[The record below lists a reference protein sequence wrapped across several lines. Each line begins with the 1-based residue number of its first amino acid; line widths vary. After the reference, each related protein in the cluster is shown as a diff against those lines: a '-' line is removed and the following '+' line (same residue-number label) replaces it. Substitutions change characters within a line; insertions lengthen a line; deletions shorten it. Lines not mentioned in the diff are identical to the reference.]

1 MTDNVTIHEKVD
13 SQPLQR
19 RRGHHRQWWNFNVI
33 LLALALF
40 PLVYVRHLWNVGYT
54 EIFSCV
60 LLIFAAW
67 YCVGCIGQLRAADG
81 YNVAS
86 VFRLHLPGILL
97 PVVAITFLVIAVF
110 LVAELSG
117 VGNLGLFP
125 FIILLGPSTLPKV
138 IVLAIGFVIVI
149 RKRSQYKNMSRYA
162 SIGIGGLLF
171 ISLATVLLSSLTFFS
186 FARGTNTIMTIVVLS
201 RVILLPIL
209 TVTCWVLVIMAL
221 LADRPA
227 E

>member
-1 MTDNVTIHEKVD
+1 MTDNVTIHEEVD
-13 SQPLQR
+13 SQPRQI
-19 RRGHHRQWWNFNVI
+19 RRGHHRQWWNFNLI

-60 LLIFAAW
+60 LLIFATW
-67 YCVGCIGQLRAADG
+67 YCAGCIGQLRAADG
-81 YNVAS
+81 YNFAS

-97 PVVAITFLVIAVF
+97 PVVLITFLVIAVC

-117 VGNLGLFP
+117 VGNSGPFP
-125 FIILLGPSTLPKV
+125 FIVLLSPSTLPEV

-171 ISLATVLLSSLTFFS
+171 TSLATVLLSSLTFFS
-186 FARGTNTIMTIVVLS
+186 FGGGKHDNDDCCFVEDHSITNFDGNVLG
-201 RVILLPIL
+201 VGDHGI
-209 TVTCWVLVIMAL
+209 TG
-221 LADRPA
+221 RPA
-227 E
+227 C

>member
-1 MTDNVTIHEKVD
+1 MVDNVTAHEEVD
-13 SQPLQR
+13 SQSRQR
-19 RRGHHRQWWNFNVI
+19 RRAHHRQWWDFNVI

-40 PLVYVRHLWNVGYT
+40 PLVYVRHLWNIGYT

-60 LLIFAAW
+60 ILVFAAW
-67 YCVGCIGQLRAADG
+67 YCTGCIGRLCAADG

-86 VFRLHLPGILL
+86 VFRLHLAGILL
-97 PVVAITFLVIAVF
+97 PVVLITCAMFLVG
-110 LVAELSG
+110 ELSG
-117 VGNLGLFP
+117 VGNSGTFR
-125 FIILLGPSTLPKV
+125 FIVLLSPSTLPEV

-162 SIGIGGLLF
+162 SIGISGLLF
-171 ISLATVLLSSLTFFS
+171 TSLATVLLSFLTFS
-186 FARGTNTIMTIVVLS
+186 PFAREANAVMTIVLLS
-201 RVILLPIL
+201 TVILFPIL

-227 E
+227 K

>member
-1 MTDNVTIHEKVD
+1 MIPVVDNVTIYGEVD
-13 SQPLQR
+13 SQPRQR
-19 RRGHHRQWWNFNVI
+19 RRGHHRQWWDFNVI

-60 LLIFAAW
+60 ILVFAAW
-67 YCVGCIGQLRAADG
+67 CCAGCIGRLCVADG

-86 VFRLHLPGILL
+86 VFRLHLAGILL
-97 PVVAITFLVIAVF
+97 PVVLITFAVF
-110 LVAELSG
+110 LVGELSG
-117 VGNLGLFP
+117 VGNSRTFR
-125 FIILLGPSTLPKV
+125 FIVLLSPSMLSEI

-149 RKRSQYKNMSRYA
+149 RNRSQYKNMSRYA

-171 ISLATVLLSSLTFFS
+171 TSLATVLLSFSTFFP
-186 FARGTNTIMTIVVLS
+186 FAKGANAVMTIVLLS
-201 RVILLPIL
+201 RVMLLPIL
-209 TVTCWVLVIMAL
+209 TVTCWLLVIMAL

-227 E
+227 K